1 MFGPESAERA
11 ELGIALKDDVANARI
26 VAQKR
31 GGMCQYAVALGSAA
45 QIGAELLA
53 VLRARIRRRRLAR
66 RQGTGAGGASCR
78 ATHVEVRRRD
88 SSGRHRVANCG

>member
-11 ELGIALKDDVANARI
+11 ELGITLKDDVASARM
-26 VAQKR
+26 VQQKP

-53 VLRARIRRRRLAR
+53 VLRARIRRPPSAPPR
-66 RQGTGAGGASCR
+66 
-78 ATHVEVRRRD
+78 HRRRRGILPGD
-88 SSGRHRVANCG
+88 ARGGQASR